1 MATFHLRKKPS
12 RVGQARKMG
21 GQEQAVLTQR
31 QMADPGATFVRGVQG
46 HRTDPDF
53 RGHCAESV
61 PFEQPGLGG
70 HSADFS
76 RTP

>member
-12 RVGQARKMG
+12 RVGQARQMG
-21 GQEQAVLTQR
+21 GHEQTVLTQR
-31 QMADPGATFVRGVQG
+31 QVADPGAPFVRGVQG

-61 PFEQPGLGG
+61 PVRATWTRWSFC
-70 HSADFS
+70 
-76 RTP
+76 